1 MREKRYSKDMKGTQ
15 GKEEER
21 YPFLEVF
28 PLKRKAIR
36 EIKKY
41 ALEFVEDLN
50 DGEYFKNPT
59 LKNVRK
65 RMLGGLS
72 DYAQTGCGEEMA
84 KIYERATC
92 YFYCF
97 AVFDK

>member
-1 MREKRYSKDMKGTQ
+1 MRYN
-15 GKEEER
+15 KEETR
-21 YPFLEVF
+21 STSN
-28 PLKRKAIR
+28 R

-84 KIYERATC
+84 KYMKEQR
-92 YFYCF
+92 Y
-97 AVFDK
+97 AVR

>member
-1 MREKRYSKDMKGTQ
+1 MRYN
-15 GKEEER
+15 KEET
-21 YPFLEVF
+21 
-28 PLKRKAIR
+28 RKALIYECSRSTSNR

-65 RMLGGLS
+65 RMLGGV
-72 DYAQTGCGEEMA
+72 
-84 KIYERATC
+84 ERLRTNRMWGRNG
-92 YFYCF
+92 
-97 AVFDK
+97 KNI

>member
-1 MREKRYSKDMKGTQ
+1 MRYNKEKT
-15 GKEEER
+15 
-21 YPFLEVF
+21 
-28 PLKRKAIR
+28 RKALIYECSKSTSNR

-65 RMLGGLS
+65 RML
-72 DYAQTGCGEEMA
+72 
-84 KIYERATC
+84 ERAAC
-92 YFYCF
+92 YFYSF
-97 AVFDK
+97 AVFE